1 MAGNCQ
7 YDGTLSG
14 NILVS
19 KKLAVEKQVFCK
31 VQAKTKIFDDGLKS
45 VDWLSKVNS
54 TKSREDEL
62 RCFNYTT
69 IEFYYPDDLPDFDML
84 LETFQKDILVD
95 EEKKE
100 TKSLMTIVSLLLWT
114 MSRAQQ
120 TNDFSTFLTAK
131 QKFGYLC
138 LYIFHIIYLSKLF
151 GK

>member
-1 MAGNCQ
+1 
-7 YDGTLSG
+7 
-14 NILVS
+14 
-19 KKLAVEKQVFCK
+19 
-31 VQAKTKIFDDGLKS
+31 
-45 VDWLSKVNS
+45 
-54 TKSREDEL
+54 
-62 RCFNYTT
+62 
-69 IEFYYPDDLPDFDML
+69 ML
-84 LETFQKDILVD
+84 LEIFQKDILVD

-114 MSRAQQ
+114 MSQAQQ